1 MKDLQTFIKQNSGSA
16 WISNYHQRP
25 AQLFEGVLQRLSI
38 FITDIGDKKRF
49 YTSGIYRW
57 YTNTRIYLFPNIFY
71 QSMSQDKQSH
81 VVKVGNNTE
90 KSIFE
95 KYACQKEVSVY
106 LSDSEIADNTV
117 YYRTAGGGYWVTFLN
132 AEFDCIAVSNKYA
145 SFKKEYNSK
154 IFSAAFNSNLF
165 WWYYSIN
172 YDLFNFKD
180 YMIFGF
186 QLTYPMSF
194 VKELGKLSDL
204 MENSLRN
211 NAVYYQIKS
220 KTAGVN
226 QTVTY
231 QKHLSKNEMDEIDK
245 ILAKHY
251 GFTEEELD
259 FIINYDIKYRMGDEL
274 NEE

>member
-1 MKDLQTFIKQNSGSA
+1 M
-16 WISNYHQRP
+16 
-25 AQLFEGVLQRLSI
+25 
-38 FITDIGDKKRF
+38 
-49 YTSGIYRW
+49 
-57 YTNTRIYLFPNIFY
+57 
-71 QSMSQDKQSH
+71 
-81 VVKVGNNTE
+81 
-90 KSIFE
+90 
-95 KYACQKEVSVY
+95 SVY
-106 LSDSEIADNTV
+106 LSDTEIANNNV

-154 IFSAAFNSNLF
+154 VFSAAFNSNLF

-194 VKELGKLSDL
+194 VKELDKLSDS

-231 QKHLSKNEMDEIDK
+231 QKHLSKSEMDEIDK
-245 ILAKHY
+245 VLAKHY

-274 NEE
+274 NEEEI